1 MKVLDVAKSG
11 KLGNT
16 VSYKSRYGQITRQY
30 VVPRD
35 PHTAAQMDRR
45 AAFGRARFLWGKL
58 TEEQRFGWNNS
69 AEGGRTEPS
78 LNQSGRLSG
87 YLLFVRVNCNLAAI
101 GLPMMQDA
109 PDTPRFGE
117 NPVGPLSITNNKCVI
132 ALKLKVSRAPAA
144 DILVFGSKPLSAGT
158 TYVDHFTLLSL
169 LPSPDRGLS
178 EITDGYLAKY
188 PVVPVGSRVFIRTV
202 QQIDGWQDLPKLT
215 TALVPAP

>member
-1 MKVLDVAKSG
+1 MKVLDVPKSG

-45 AAFGRARFLWGKL
+45 ASFGRARFLWGKL
-58 TEEQRFGWNNS
+58 TEEQRFGWNNT
-69 AEGGRTEPS
+69 AEGSRTEPS

-87 YLLFVRVNCNLAAI
+87 YLLFMRINCNLAAI
-101 GLPMMQDA
+101 GLPMIQDP
-109 PDTPRFGE
+109 PDCPQFDA
-117 NPVGPLSITNNKCVI
+117 NPVGQLIITNNKDVI
-132 ALKLKVSRAPAA
+132 ALKLKVSRPPAS
-144 DILVFGSKPLSAGT
+144 DILVFGSKPHSAGT
-158 TYVDHFTLLSL
+158 TYVDHFTIICL

-188 PVVPVGSRVFIRTV
+188 PVVPVGSRIFIRTV
-202 QQIDGWQDLPKLT
+202 QQIDGWQDLPKQT
-215 TALVPAP
+215 TALVPAS